1 MAVSTT
7 RPSGAAPPAA
17 TAPRDERLAAT
28 GIVTRVL
35 QRPELGAMLGALAI
49 FALFAITDATS
60 NHLWLS
66 MSEVRNWSSVS
77 ADYGIMAVTVA
88 LLMIGG
94 EFDLSTGVMTG
105 SCPILMGLMITHLGW
120 NAWLAIV
127 ATFAFAAV
135 VGALNGLVVVTTK
148 LPSFIVT
155 LATFFILRGANVGVL
170 LAVNGSE
177 FVGVDPNAPPAGFS
191 SAHDAFGS
199 HFTSSP
205 APGFDTSVLWWI
217 ALTIGATW
225 LLTRTTF
232 GNWIYAAGGDPNAA
246 RNVGVPVNR
255 TKILLF
261 MATAMSAALV
271 GIIDFTRLSQA
282 TPTQGIGLE
291 FYYIIAAVVG
301 GCLLTGGYGSAI
313 GAALGACV
321 IGMAGQ
327 GVIISHWNTDW
338 NYTFLGAML
347 FLAVVVNTYI
357 RRRALRARR

>member
-1 MAVSTT
+1 MSAPSSDERMAVTGMIT
-7 RPSGAAPPAA
+7 R
-17 TAPRDERLAAT
+17 L
-28 GIVTRVL
+28 L
-35 QRPELGAMLGALAI
+35 QRPELGALLGALAI
-49 FALFAITDATS
+49 FFLFTVTDATP
-60 NHLWLS
+60 NHLWFSLTG
-66 MSEVRNWSSVS
+66 VRGWSSVA
-77 ADYGIMAVTVA
+77 ADYGIMAVAVA

-105 SCPILMGLMITHLGW
+105 SCPILMGLLITKYGW
-120 NAWLAIV
+120 NAWLAIAAV
-127 ATFAFAAV
+127 FAFAAL
-135 VGALNGLVVVTTK
+135 VGLVNGIVVVTTK

-155 LATFFILRGANVGVL
+155 LATFFVLRGANVGIL

-177 FVGVDPNAPPAGFS
+177 FVGVDPNAPPPGFD
-191 SAHDAFGS
+191 SARSAFGS

-217 ALTIGATW
+217 GLTVIATW
-225 LLTRTTF
+225 VLTRTTF
-232 GNWIYAAGGDPNAA
+232 GNWIFASGGDANAA

-261 MATAMSAALV
+261 MGTAMCAALV
-271 GIIDFTRLSQA
+271 GIIGFTRLSQA

-313 GAALGACV
+313 GATLGACV
-321 IGMAGQ
+321 VGMAGQ

-338 NYTFLGAML
+338 NYTFLGVML
-347 FLAVVVNTYI
+347 LLAVVVNTYI
-357 RRRALRARR
+357 RRRALSARR

>member
-1 MAVSTT
+1 MIGVLT
-7 RPSGAAPPAA
+7 R
-17 TAPRDERLAAT
+17 L
-28 GIVTRVL
+28 L
-35 QRPELGAMLGALAI
+35 QRPELGALLGALAI
-49 FALFAITDATS
+49 FILFAVTDATP

-66 MSEVRNWSSVS
+66 LPGVRGWTTVG
-77 ADYGIMAVTVA
+77 ADYGIMAVAVA

-105 SCPILMGLMITHLGW
+105 SCPILMGLLISRFGW

-127 ATFAFAAV
+127 AVFAFAAL
-135 VGALNGLVVVTTK
+135 VGFINGIIVVTTK

-155 LATFFILRGANVGVL
+155 LATFFALRGANVGIL
-170 LAVNGSE
+170 LAVNGNE
-177 FVGVDPNAPPAGFS
+177 FVGVDPNAPPPGFD
-191 SAHDAFGS
+191 SARTIFGS
-199 HFTSSP
+199 HFTSTP
-205 APGFDTSVLWWI
+205 TPGFDTSVLWWVG
-217 ALTIGATW
+217 LTVAATW
-225 LLTRTTF
+225 VLTRTTF
-232 GNWIYAAGGDPNAA
+232 GNWIFASGGDANAA

-261 MATAMSAALV
+261 MGTAMSAALV
-271 GIIDFTRLSQA
+271 GIIGFTRLSQA

-313 GAALGACV
+313 GATLGACV
-321 IGMAGQ
+321 VGMAGQ

-347 FLAVVVNTYI
+347 FLAVTVNTYI
-357 RRRALRARR
+357 RHRALRARR